1 MKRIRVLIVEDSA
14 VVRELL
20 RRIIASDP
28 RFEIAAAV
36 ASAEEG
42 LEILD
47 RAAPDVISLD
57 IVLPGM
63 QGIEATRRIMSHRPT
78 PIVVVSA
85 SVGCEVNL
93 TMDAL
98 RAGALSVVEKP
109 VATSYADY
117 EAIAARLRTQL
128 AIMSEVKVVRQH
140 VRREP
145 YAPLALRRPSR
156 GGYRMLGIAAS
167 TGGPAAIMEVLR
179 GLGKRFPLP
188 ILVVQHMTPGFID
201 GFGSWLAHAS
211 SFPVEIVRDKAPL
224 LAGKVYL
231 APEDRHLVVEAG
243 CARAIPSQPAELHR
257 PSANVLFS
265 HIARSAGDAGLGA
278 LLTGMGDDGAQGLL
292 ALREAGGYTI
302 AEDESTAVVYGM
314 PGAAVRL
321 RATSE
326 ALPLTAIG
334 PRIREL
340 VRDSMEAR

>member
-1 MKRIRVLIVEDSA
+1 MRRVRVLIIEDSA

-20 RRIIASDP
+20 RQIIAGDP

-85 SVGCEVNL
+85 SVASEVDL

-109 VATSYADY
+109 VATSYAGY
-117 EAIAARLRTQL
+117 EAIASRLRTQL

-140 VRREP
+140 PRREP
-145 YAPLALRRPSR
+145 PAPLVSRRPSK
-156 GGYRMLGIAAS
+156 GGYRVLGIAAS
-167 TGGPAAIMEVLR
+167 TGGPPAILEVLR

-188 ILVVQHMTPGFID
+188 ILVVQHMTPGFIE

-211 SFPVEIVRDKAPL
+211 AFPVEVVRDKAPL
-224 LAGKVYL
+224 VAGKVYL
-231 APEDRHLVVEAG
+231 APEERHLVAEAD
-243 CARAIPSQPAELHR
+243 CARAIPGRPAEPHR

-292 ALREAGGYTI
+292 ELREAGGYTI

-321 RATSE
+321 RAASE
-326 ALPLTAIG
+326 ALPLTVIG
-334 PRIREL
+334 PRIQEL
-340 VRDSMEAR
+340 VMGGMEAR